1 MKKALATLIPLCVI
15 GFVGF
20 WISTIFLGTKDIT
33 LDNLGKVSQ
42 FDNTAEKNWST
53 SYTVK
58 NTEYTAKI
66 TANEN
71 LTLDI
76 SDVSATIVPWD
87 GEDIE
92 IYVKNSSN
100 RSVNVSL
107 SRDNGRNTKIDID
120 TSFLYLF
127 HFNIFDWDNSNRIVE
142 IKMPKKTFT
151 KAKINMGSGNTT
163 ISGINAEDYDIEIGS
178 GSLEFDS
185 SLSKSKSFRLDMG
198 SGKSVFNGVNTENY
212 KIDIGSGTCTIDEI
226 SGTGDIDMGSGLLDI
241 TFMDSPAG
249 KFDMGSGHATM
260 NIHDSINT
268 TFKFTIGSGSV
279 DFNACG
285 KDKIISEHDCDD
297 IVLGNGENTFK
308 IGIGS
313 GKVDVKSAG
322 TQKFASSNMAEQI
335 QSH

>member
-1 MKKALATLIPLCVI
+1 MKKAIATLIPLCII

-20 WISTIFLGTKDIT
+20 WISSSILGPSDAGQG
-33 LDNLGKVSQ
+33 LLGSSSRTDDK
-42 FDNTAEKNWST
+42 TEKTWSY
-53 SYTVK
+53 SDTVK
-58 NTEYTAKI
+58 NAEYTAKI
-66 TANEN
+66 AANDN
-71 LTLDI
+71 LTLEI

-100 RSVNVSL
+100 RAVNVSL
-107 SRDNGRNTKIDID
+107 SRDSGTNTKIDID
-120 TSFLYLF
+120 TSFFDWF
-127 HFNIFDWDNSNRIVE
+127 HFNIFDWDNSKRIVE
-142 IKMPKKTFT
+142 IKMPKKTFE
-151 KAKINMGSGNTT
+151 KAKIDMGSGNAS
-163 ISGINAEDYDIEIGS
+163 ISGINAKDYDIDIGS
-178 GSLEFDS
+178 GSLEFNSTLIKS
-185 SLSKSKSFRLDMG
+185 SSFRLDMG

-212 KIDIGSGTCTIDEI
+212 KIDIGSGTCTINEI
-226 SGTGDIDMGSGLLDI
+226 SGTGDIDMGSGSLDI

-260 NIHDSINT
+260 NIHDNTNT

-285 KDKIISEHDCDD
+285 KDEIISKHNHND

-313 GKVDVKSAG
+313 GNVEVKSAG

-335 QSH
+335 